1 MLFLFHVL
9 LRPSSGQVLRD
20 SLRELVESWTHVCG
34 GMVGVVVCQPRRIP
48 AKNAAT
54 RHLNAMGIAPKVVG
68 ASFLQ
73 PLTLMFRTNAPH
85 TASQIPWVMQYAEQF
100 TLIQE
105 LTPGASI
112 SASERGFQREEAE
125 AETHSHS
132 VLPLP
137 PLHHR
142 MFPLVPPANFVS
154 RRPPIV
160 HSTLFS
166 VATNPVND
174 SYQSKPPKMAGRRES
189 RS

>member
-1 MLFLFHVL
+1 MNGPKR
-9 LRPSSGQVLRD
+9 RPACTHFFSFFRRPAGARRL
-20 SLRELVESWTHVCG
+20 ELPRKLE
-34 GMVGVVVCQPRRIP
+34 QRRIP

-112 SASERGFQREEAE
+112 SASERA
-125 AETHSHS
+125 
-132 VLPLP
+132 
-137 PLHHR
+137 
-142 MFPLVPPANFVS
+142 
-154 RRPPIV
+154 
-160 HSTLFS
+160 
-166 VATNPVND
+166 
-174 SYQSKPPKMAGRRES
+174 AGG
-189 RS
+189 

>member
-1 MLFLFHVL
+1 M
-9 LRPSSGQVLRD
+9 GQNAGRRAPTFSVFFDGRQARAVWSRRYVPRKL
-20 SLRELVESWTHVCG
+20 E
-34 GMVGVVVCQPRRIP
+34 QRRIP

-112 SASERGFQREEAE
+112 SASERGFSARRSRSGDTFTFRSSSSTSTPSNVSISPSCQLCFSSPSNSALY
-125 AETHSHS
+125 S
-132 VLPLP
+132 VL
-137 PLHHR
+137 
-142 MFPLVPPANFVS
+142 
-154 RRPPIV
+154 
-160 HSTLFS
+160 
-166 VATNPVND
+166 
-174 SYQSKPPKMAGRRES
+174 GRHES
-189 RS
+189 CR

>member
-1 MLFLFHVL
+1 
-9 LRPSSGQVLRD
+9 
-20 SLRELVESWTHVCG
+20 
-34 GMVGVVVCQPRRIP
+34 
-48 AKNAAT
+48 
-54 RHLNAMGIAPKVVG
+54 MGIAPKVVG

-112 SASERGFQREEAE
+112 SADQNVRLAAE
-125 AETHSHS
+125 MRHRCDQGLIPSHS

-137 PLHHR
+137 PLHSR

-154 RRPPIV
+154 RRPP
-160 HSTLFS
+160 
-166 VATNPVND
+166 
-174 SYQSKPPKMAGRRES
+174 
-189 RS
+189 

>member
-1 MLFLFHVL
+1 MGKRLSLKVGGIMNGPKR
-9 LRPSSGQVLRD
+9 RPAC
-20 SLRELVESWTHVCG
+20 THFFSFFRRPAGARRLEPSVCI
-34 GMVGVVVCQPRRIP
+34 VPRKLEQRRIP

-112 SASERGFQREEAE
+112 SASERA
-125 AETHSHS
+125 
-132 VLPLP
+132 
-137 PLHHR
+137 
-142 MFPLVPPANFVS
+142 
-154 RRPPIV
+154 
-160 HSTLFS
+160 
-166 VATNPVND
+166 
-174 SYQSKPPKMAGRRES
+174 AGG
-189 RS
+189 

>member
-1 MLFLFHVL
+1 MYHHINFLYILWLGLCMSRGNYEWAKTPAGVHPVFQIFSTAG
-9 LRPSSGQVLRD
+9 RRAPSGAVAI
-20 SLRELVESWTHVCG
+20 VCI
-34 GMVGVVVCQPRRIP
+34 VPRKLEQRRIP

-112 SASERGFQREEAE
+112 SASERA
-125 AETHSHS
+125 
-132 VLPLP
+132 
-137 PLHHR
+137 
-142 MFPLVPPANFVS
+142 
-154 RRPPIV
+154 
-160 HSTLFS
+160 
-166 VATNPVND
+166 
-174 SYQSKPPKMAGRRES
+174 AGG
-189 RS
+189 